1 MSLNYLGLLDTVLLS
16 SVGSIITPCNLCEV
30 LPTVTVQ
37 CDSPSKPSPTNT
49 DVMETVGASPFL
61 QCLFP
66 DGEGDAHIVVYYAS
80 EQRGEAERG
89 LRASGRLR
97 AREKPVRSSSEGGN
111 EQRTGLTTR

>member
-1 MSLNYLGLLDTVLLS
+1 MSLSYLGLLDTVLLS

-66 DGEGDAHIVVYYAS
+66 DGEKGITAALALGAHDVYAPLVDVAGGGIL
-80 EQRGEAERG
+80 E
-89 LRASGRLR
+89 GRLDFLK
-97 AREKPVRSSSEGGN
+97 AVDG
-111 EQRTGLTTR
+111 

>member
-66 DGEGDAHIVVYYAS
+66 DGEGTLTSSCIMRQNSGVKPREVLGH
-80 EQRGEAERG
+80 RGG
-89 LRASGRLR
+89 
-97 AREKPVRSSSEGGN
+97 
-111 EQRTGLTTR
+111 